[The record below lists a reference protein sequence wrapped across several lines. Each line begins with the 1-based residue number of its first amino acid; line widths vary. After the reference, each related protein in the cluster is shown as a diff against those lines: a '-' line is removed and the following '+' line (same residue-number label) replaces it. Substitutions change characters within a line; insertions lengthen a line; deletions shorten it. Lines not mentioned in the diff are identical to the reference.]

1 MFPATLPLSFPK
13 SIPPV
18 QKNPQGIAA
27 TDEDIETKIKLV
39 AIQQQG
45 FANVPLTASDLKLY
59 VPLSS
64 YMVWSSIAWISL

>member
-1 MFPATLPLSFPK
+1 MFGMFPATLPLSFPK

-18 QKNPQGIAA
+18 QENPQGIAA

-45 FANVPLTASDLKLY
+45 FANVPLTLPA
-59 VPLSS
+59 
-64 YMVWSSIAWISL
+64 I